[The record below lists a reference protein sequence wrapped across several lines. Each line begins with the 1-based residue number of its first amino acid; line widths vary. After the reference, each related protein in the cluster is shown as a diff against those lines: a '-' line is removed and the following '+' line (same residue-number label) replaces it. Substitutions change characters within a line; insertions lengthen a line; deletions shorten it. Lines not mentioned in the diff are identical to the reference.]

1 MQEMTRI
8 SFALGT
14 SAMINTKPQIGDKN
28 WDMDK
33 WTLHKNVH
41 PDKICQILI
50 PINMYVCRYISL
62 RLRKNKDARV
72 VGAFFFPIIDKMSLL
87 FINCISNVLYCL
99 FHH

>member
-41 PDKICQILI
+41 PDTPCF
-50 PINMYVCRYISL
+50 SL
-62 RLRKNKDARV
+62 PMLLQAEV
-72 VGAFFFPIIDKMSLL
+72 IITYWFSTFLL
-87 FINCISNVLYCL
+87 NSFCL
-99 FHH
+99 NY

>member
-50 PINMYVCRYISL
+50 PINMYV
-62 RLRKNKDARV
+62 
-72 VGAFFFPIIDKMSLL
+72 
-87 FINCISNVLYCL
+87 
-99 FHH
+99 